1 MHMNDKFYFY
11 VCDNEFRAGKY
22 KGFAGDEEQ
31 TPNGVGFKCLHDT
44 NFSETMNVIV
54 VDGNTLTAKQDVL
67 GYYDSVQQ
75 VDSELSSL
83 ICKYFKELE
92 KIARH
97 VFKKCNFGIWQP
109 KHVTVITHW
118 GGDPVDAREN
128 DFARAVNAI
137 VDSNKREWKTVASS
151 STRQEAFP
159 KEFNPF
165 FNTGDAA
172 KLPTAAVCEI
182 LEKNLPLAGKID
194 WEDVE
199 KTTDEAEL
207 KRYYD
212 RLMLKLNH

>member
-1 MHMNDKFYFY
+1 MDDKFIFY
-11 VCDNEFRAGKY
+11 VCDNEFRAGEY

-31 TPNGVGFKCLHDT
+31 APNGVGFKCLHTT
-44 NFSETMNVIV
+44 NSLETLNVIV

-97 VFKKCNFGIWQP
+97 AFKKCNLGVWQP
-109 KHVTVITHW
+109 EHVTVITHW
-118 GGDPVDAREN
+118 GGDPVDTREK
-128 DFARAVNAI
+128 DFTRAVNAI
-137 VDSNKREWKTVASS
+137 IDSDKRKWKTVASS

-159 KEFNPF
+159 KGFNPF
-165 FNTGDAA
+165 VTTGNAA
-172 KLPTAAVCEI
+172 NLPTAAVCEI
-182 LEKNLPLAGKID
+182 LERNLPLAGTINWGNVK
-194 WEDVE
+194 E
-199 KTTDEAEL
+199 TTDEAEL